1 MADPPNSQPESV
13 VKTDAPGGFDWS
25 MLSVQDPMA
34 MVRGQLEFSWMVLRD
49 RLDGLTDD
57 AYGWE
62 PAPGALGL
70 VRRFEART
78 SRVLGT
84 GDWVAEW
91 PDGPD
96 SPGPRTIAWLIAHL
110 TEAFFER
117 WEWTFGSHQRR
128 RDDLDLPGVRSEAV
142 AELTRWVN
150 AWRSGIAALPA
161 AEVMSVGLSN
171 ASDIDAAAPFGHLVL
186 HMNRELIHHG
196 SEIMVLQ
203 DMHAALT
210 FDSDDANGLES
221 ATT

>member
-1 MADPPNSQPESV
+1 MADPTNSPPESV
-13 VKTDAPGGFDWS
+13 VATDVPEDFDWS
-25 MLSVQDPMA
+25 MLSMRDPMA
-34 MVRGQLEFSWMVLRD
+34 MVRGQLEFSWLMLRG

-57 AYGWE
+57 EYGWE
-62 PAPGALGL
+62 PAPGALS
-70 VRRFEART
+70 VRRRPDART

-91 PDGPD
+91 PAGPD
-96 SPGPRTIAWLIAHL
+96 SRGPRTIAWLIAHL

-150 AWRSGIAALPA
+150 AWRRGIAALPP
-161 AEVMSVGLSN
+161 AEVMTVGLST
-171 ASDIDAAAPFGHLVL
+171 ASDIDTAAPFGHLVL

-196 SEIMVLQ
+196 SEIVVLQ
-203 DMHAALT
+203 DLYST
-210 FDSDDANGLES
+210 Q
-221 ATT
+221 T

>member
-1 MADPPNSQPESV
+1 MSEQ
-13 VKTDAPGGFDWS
+13 FDWS

-34 MVRGQLEFSWMVLRD
+34 MVRAQLEFSWMVLRD
-49 RLDGLTDD
+49 RLDALTDD
-57 AYGWE
+57 EYAWE
-62 PAPGALGL
+62 PAPAALG
-70 VRRFEART
+70 VRRRSDART

-84 GDWVAEW
+84 GDWVVEW

-110 TEAFFER
+110 TEGFFER

-128 RDDLDLPGVRSEAV
+128 RDDLDLPGERSEAV

-150 AWRSGIAALPA
+150 AWRRGIAALPVA
-161 AEVMSVGLSN
+161 AVMTVGLST

-196 SEIMVLQ
+196 SEILVLQ
-203 DMHAALT
+203 DLYAAQT
-210 FDSDDANGLES
+210 
-221 ATT
+221 

>member
-1 MADPPNSQPESV
+1 MTEPTNSPPEAAVETDMPEE
-13 VKTDAPGGFDWS
+13 FNWS
-25 MLSVQDPMA
+25 MLSVPDPMA

-49 RLDGLTDD
+49 RLVGLNDD
-57 AYGWE
+57 EYGWE
-62 PAPGALGL
+62 PAPGALS
-70 VRRFEART
+70 VRLRSDART

-96 SPGPRTIAWLIAHL
+96 SRGPRTIAWLIAHL

-117 WEWTFGSHQRR
+117 WEWTFGSRQRR
-128 RDDLDLPGVRSEAV
+128 RDDLDLPGERSEAV

-150 AWRSGIAALPA
+150 AWRRGIAALPV
-161 AEVMSVGLSN
+161 AEVMTVGLST

-196 SEIMVLQ
+196 SEILVLQ
-203 DMHAALT
+203 DLYAAQT
-210 FDSDDANGLES
+210 
-221 ATT
+221 

>member
-1 MADPPNSQPESV
+1 MADPTNSPPESV
-13 VKTDAPGGFDWS
+13 VATDVPEDFDWS
-25 MLSVQDPMA
+25 MLSMRDPMA
-34 MVRGQLEFSWMVLRD
+34 MVRGQLEFSWLMLRG
-49 RLDGLTDD
+49 RLDELTDD
-57 AYGWE
+57 EYGWE
-62 PAPGALGL
+62 PAPGALS
-70 VRRFEART
+70 VRRRSDART

-91 PDGPD
+91 PDGAD

-142 AELTRWVN
+142 AELTRWLN
-150 AWRSGIAALPA
+150 AWRRDIAALPPG
-161 AEVMSVGLSN
+161 EVMTVGLST

-196 SEIMVLQ
+196 SEIVVLQ
-203 DMHAALT
+203 DLYST
-210 FDSDDANGLES
+210 Q
-221 ATT
+221 T

>member
-1 MADPPNSQPESV
+1 MPDETNPPEE
-13 VKTDAPGGFDWS
+13 FDWS
-25 MLSVQDPMA
+25 MLSMRDPMA
-34 MVRGQLEFSWMVLRD
+34 MVRGQLEFSWLMLRG

-57 AYGWE
+57 EYSWE
-62 PAPGALGL
+62 PAPGALS
-70 VRRFEART
+70 VRRRSDART

-91 PDGPD
+91 PAGPD

-142 AELTRWVN
+142 GELTRWVN
-150 AWRSGIAALPA
+150 AWRRGIAALPP
-161 AEVMSVGLSN
+161 AEVMTVGLST

-196 SEIMVLQ
+196 SEIVVLQ
-203 DMHAALT
+203 DLYST
-210 FDSDDANGLES
+210 Q
-221 ATT
+221 T